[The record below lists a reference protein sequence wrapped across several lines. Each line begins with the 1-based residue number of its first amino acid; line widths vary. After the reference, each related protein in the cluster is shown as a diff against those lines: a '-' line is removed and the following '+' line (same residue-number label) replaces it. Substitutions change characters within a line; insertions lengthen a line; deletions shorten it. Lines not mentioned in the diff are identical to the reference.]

1 MNARNNSLY
10 MKICF
15 NDLKELFRSLYGSI
29 SYAVLKGEVLSYY
42 AYNSFGKRNSNDID
56 ILIPKYH
63 INYLVNLFK
72 ENGYIRKYVN
82 RSTTLFYVFCTHQC
96 IPFYKKSK
104 LAWINI
110 DLNFD
115 IFWGEYQGKR
125 VDMEEFLS
133 DTVEMNIYGITV
145 KTLPPLKT
153 LIQLILHHYKDMNSL
168 FLLSTRKSIHYNMF
182 KDVYYL
188 FKNNLDAIPL
198 DKLYEMSLQYEII
211 PHVYYVLY
219 HTGLLFEDE
228 VLQRYI
234 AAFKTDEGETLI
246 NCYGLTESERK
257 EWKYDFET
265 RLKANNLYELIKTDL
280 TEKDKQKIEINKQF
294 FLGEKK

>member
-1 MNARNNSLY
+1 MP
-10 MKICF
+10 
-15 NDLKELFRSLYGSI
+15 
-29 SYAVLKGEVLSYY
+29 YAIIKSEPLSMY
-42 AYNSFGKRNSNDID
+42 AYSAYGQRIFGDID
-56 ILIPKYH
+56 ILIMRQNLKIADDCLKRSNFYQPITDIKKLR
-63 INYLVNLFK
+63 NYKVFSLSSSHQTIPYRHLV
-72 ENGYIRKYVN
+72 ENYFIE
-82 RSTTLFYVFCTHQC
+82 
-96 IPFYKKSK
+96 
-104 LAWINI
+104 I

-188 FKNNLDAIPL
+188 LKNNLDAIPL
-198 DKLYEMSLQYEII
+198 DKLYEMSLRYEII
-211 PHVYYVLY
+211 PYVYYVLY

-228 VLQRYI
+228 MLQRYI
-234 AAFKTDEGETLI
+234 AAFKTDEGEILI